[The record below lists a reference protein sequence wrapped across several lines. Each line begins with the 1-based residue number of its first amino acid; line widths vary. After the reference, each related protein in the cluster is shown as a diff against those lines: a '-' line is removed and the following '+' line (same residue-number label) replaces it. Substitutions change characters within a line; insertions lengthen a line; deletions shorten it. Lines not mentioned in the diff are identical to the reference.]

1 MAIYNDKKRV
11 SCINS
16 CSIILP
22 HGIKAVSLCQQKT
35 IRSPAQDGKLCTM
48 IMKSFIVVDEFGS
61 NISSIVDIV
70 VKDGSLHVM
79 NEFGCD
85 ITRIVE
91 LKKI

>member
-1 MAIYNDKKRV
+1 M
-11 SCINS
+11 
-16 CSIILP
+16 
-22 HGIKAVSLCQQKT
+22 CQQKT

-79 NEFGCD
+79 NEFGFTVVDEFGCD

>member
-1 MAIYNDKKRV
+1 
-11 SCINS
+11 
-16 CSIILP
+16 
-22 HGIKAVSLCQQKT
+22 
-35 IRSPAQDGKLCTM
+35 M

-61 NISSIVDIV
+61 NISSRVDIV

-79 NEFGCD
+79 DEFGCD